1 MEALFSVLDV
11 LELIETATSLLAHGT
26 ALPKEQAEADQVMK
40 QSAQAKQEAE
50 WATEDISLAAWTIII
65 GEAERLRDDDGLY
78 AIDAALTQMREPLE
92 ASAKPLE
99 DVANDLYR
107 KAVPIDKASTEQLI
121 RVYLPSLTTVANATA
136 YAMHESLKKL
146 NNTMTAAAA
155 TYKEVSELLAWW
167 AARLR
172 ELEVLATEAAW
183 DIRVER
189 RALQL
194 ELERAKQFR
203 SELPVVESEQ
213 ERQAREFMKALTD
226 PNALKKGQLSE

>member
-1 MEALFSVLDV
+1 
-11 LELIETATSLLAHGT
+11 
-26 ALPKEQAEADQVMK
+26 
-40 QSAQAKQEAE
+40 
-50 WATEDISLAAWTIII
+50 
-65 GEAERLRDDDGLY
+65 
-78 AIDAALTQMREPLE
+78 MREPLE

-107 KAVPIDKASTEQLI
+107 KAVPIDKASTEQQI
-121 RVYLPSLTTVANATA
+121 RAYLPSLTTVANATA

-155 TYKEVSELLAWW
+155 TYKEVSGTAGLGW

-194 ELERAKQFR
+194 ELERDKA
-203 SELPVVESEQ
+203 VQ
-213 ERQAREFMKALTD
+213 ERIAGCRVRTGA
-226 PNALKKGQLSE
+226 AGA